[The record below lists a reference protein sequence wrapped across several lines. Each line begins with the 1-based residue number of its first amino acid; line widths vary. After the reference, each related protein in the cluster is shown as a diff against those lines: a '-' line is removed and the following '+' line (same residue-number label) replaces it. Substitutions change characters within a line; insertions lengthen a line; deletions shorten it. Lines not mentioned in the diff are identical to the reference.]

1 MNTEQSQAGQA
12 LRQVRQDEALAFFQV
27 NQAGR
32 NAAERV
38 MALFLTVV
46 AIAGSVGV
54 AAKTADVVL
63 PLPPLLLLLLS
74 YMFQQY
80 ADLTVIGTARRRL
93 EDLVNHEIGGD
104 GLIYESTVAPI
115 RKMPPLSRS
124 MRAFQYLIFAIVSG
138 TTIFGGFTAIRDHDT
153 LITVSFG
160 AATFVAAASCI
171 YSFVQMNKSEDAATE
186 KMTQGGLG
194 DRRGILISVDLYRE
208 ALDRASKDE
217 METQTFE
224 RLLKTGLSNSE

>member
-1 MNTEQSQAGQA
+1 M
-12 LRQVRQDEALAFFQV
+12 AFFQV

-46 AIAGSVGV
+46 AIAGSIGV
-54 AAKTADVVL
+54 ATKTADVVL

-93 EDLVNHEIGGD
+93 EDLINHEIGAD

-124 MRAFQYLIFAIVSG
+124 MRTFQNLIFAIVLG
-138 TTIFGGFTAIRDHDT
+138 ATIFGCFTAIRDHDLLLT
-153 LITVSFG
+153 LGFG
-160 AATFVAAASCI
+160 VATFLAAASCL
-171 YSFVQMNKSEDAATE
+171 YSFIQMKQSGDAAT
-186 KMTQGGLG
+186 KMMAQSGLG
-194 DRRGILISVDLYRE
+194 DRRGILISSDLYRQ
-208 ALDRASKDE
+208 ALDQASKGE
-217 METQTFE
+217 MESQTFE
-224 RLLKTGLSNSE
+224 RLLKTGLSTTR